1 MSLRIHAP
9 CTPPPNSS
17 EQTAHRSAEACRG
30 GVSGALNSAL
40 AASNLLP
47 DVEGATNSR
56 ALRSLR
62 DALSASSPVLSSLG
76 SGGSIAGALS
86 GRGISSGGGG
96 SSLLGGSGL
105 VGSGLVGSGLL
116 LLGGGLVGLGLG
128 LVVALLALL
137 GLAGGR
143 SLAGAGSGLLA
154 LAHLLLHRVA
164 GRLGVAALGD
174 GLGLHGL
181 DLGVLGRQRE
191 LLRLLGRVEGRG
203 VELRGL
209 GQLELGNLES
219 LCVEVVSIEVT
230 KEEEGVLRT
239 YAPASSARRSCRRCQ
254 G

>member
-9 CTPPPNSS
+9 CTPPPSSS
-17 EQTAHRSAEACRG
+17 EQTAQRSAEACRG
-30 GVSGALNSAL
+30 GVSGALSSAL

-62 DALSASSPVLSSLG
+62 DALSASSPILSSLG

-86 GRGISSGGGG
+86 GRGVSSGGGG
-96 SSLLGGSGL
+96 SSLLGGS
-105 VGSGLVGSGLL
+105 SLVGSGLL
-116 LLGGGLVGLGLG
+116 LLGLGLVGLGLG

-209 GQLELGNLES
+209 GQLELGDLEG
-219 LCVEVVSIEVT
+219 LCMEVVSIEVT
-230 KEEEGVLRT
+230 KEEDGVLRT
-239 YAPASSARRSCRRCQ
+239 YAPASSARRSYRQCQ